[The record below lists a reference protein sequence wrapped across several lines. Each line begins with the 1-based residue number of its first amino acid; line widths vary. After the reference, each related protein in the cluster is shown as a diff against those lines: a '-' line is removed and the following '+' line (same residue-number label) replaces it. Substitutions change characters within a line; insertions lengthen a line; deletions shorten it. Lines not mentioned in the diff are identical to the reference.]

1 MKIAIVGG
9 GIGGLTAAL
18 ALSQNPYDITVFER
32 SAGIREIGA
41 GVQIS
46 PNAGR
51 LLHSLG
57 LGAAYSE
64 ISVNPHRVVLRR
76 WEDDSIIRATDLD
89 ESFISQHQVPLANV
103 ARNELVEIIGNAVA
117 ARANVTL
124 KFSTH
129 VVAVEPGE
137 SSSVVL
143 FSDGS
148 SQTFDIVIGADG
160 IHSVVRPCVGGVD
173 KPRFSGSA
181 AYRALVPRSVVE
193 DLPIDVTNRM
203 GPDRHVVS
211 YFIGRNRSHLN
222 LVCISPE
229 DSWESESWTEQGTME
244 DLYSRFEGWSFDFL
258 SLLGRVEEPVFRW
271 ALYDREPLEQWGI
284 GTTTLL
290 GDACH
295 PMLPF
300 MAQGSCQAIEDA
312 VVLARCLSDVSTSDA
327 VSALRRYEDARQGR
341 TAQVQTSSLMN
352 RDLFH
357 MVDGQE
363 QQDRDL
369 IFSISPPGMSILDW
383 VYEYDALTISI

>member
-18 ALSQNPYDITVFER
+18 ALSQNAHDITVFER

-64 ISVNPHRVVLRR
+64 ISVNPQRVLLRR

-89 ESFISQHQVPLANV
+89 ESFLSQHQVPLANV
-103 ARNELVEIIGNAVA
+103 ARNELIEILGSAVA

-129 VVAVEPGE
+129 VVKVEPGDA
-137 SSSVVL
+137 SSEVI
-143 FSDGS
+143 FADGS
-148 SQTFDIVIGADG
+148 SQSFDIVIGADG
-160 IHSVVRPCVGGVD
+160 IHSVVRPCVGGID

-181 AYRALVPRSVVE
+181 AYRALVPRSAVE

-229 DSWESESWTEQGTME
+229 DSWETESWTEQGTME
-244 DLYSRFEGWSFDFL
+244 DLLSRFEGWSPEFL
-258 SLLGRVEEPVFRW
+258 SLLGRVEEPIFRW

-312 VVLARCLSDVSTSDA
+312 VVLARCLSGIHTSDVA
-327 VSALRRYEDARQGR
+327 NALRRYEDARQGR
-341 TAQVQTSSLMN
+341 TAQVQTSSLSN

-363 QQDRDL
+363 QKDRDM

-383 VYEYDALTISI
+383 VYEYDALTVAV

>member
-1 MKIAIVGG
+1 MKIAIIGG

-18 ALSQNPYDITVFER
+18 ALSQNAHDITVFER

-89 ESFISQHQVPLANV
+89 ESFLSQHQVPLANV
-103 ARNELVEIIGNAVA
+103 ARNELVEILGSAVA

-129 VVAVEPGE
+129 VVKVEPGD
-137 SSSVVL
+137 SSSDVI
-143 FSDGS
+143 FADGS
-148 SQTFDIVIGADG
+148 SQTFDVVIGADG
-160 IHSVVRPCVGGVD
+160 IHSVVRPCVGGID

-181 AYRALVPRSVVE
+181 AYRALVPRSAVE

-211 YFIGRNRSHLN
+211 YFIGRNCSHLN

-229 DSWESESWTEQGTME
+229 DSWETESWTEQGTME
-244 DLYSRFEGWSFDFL
+244 DLLSRFEGWSPEFL
-258 SLLGRVEEPVFRW
+258 SLLGRVEEPIFRW

-312 VVLARCLSDVSTSDA
+312 VVLARCLSDVNTSDA
-327 VSALRRYEDARQGR
+327 PSALRRYEDARQGR

-363 QQDRDL
+363 QKDRDM

-383 VYEYDALTISI
+383 VYEYDALTVIV

>member
-9 GIGGLTAAL
+9 GIGGLTTAL
-18 ALSQNPYDITVFER
+18 ALSQNAHDITVFER

-89 ESFISQHQVPLANV
+89 ESFLSQHQVPLANV
-103 ARNELVEIIGNAVA
+103 ARNELVEILGSAVA

-129 VVAVEPGE
+129 VVSVEPGD
-137 SSSVVL
+137 SSSEVIL
-143 FSDGS
+143 ADGS
-148 SQTFDIVIGADG
+148 SQSFDIVIGADG
-160 IHSVVRPCVGGVD
+160 IHSVVRPCVGGID

-181 AYRALVPRSVVE
+181 AYRALVPRSAVE

-229 DSWESESWTEQGTME
+229 DSWETESWTEQGTME
-244 DLYSRFEGWSFDFL
+244 DLYSRFEGWSPDFL
-258 SLLGRVEEPVFRW
+258 SLLGRIEEPIFRW

-312 VVLARCLSDVSTSDA
+312 IVLARCLSDANTSDA
-327 VSALRRYEDARQGR
+327 ASALRRYEDARQGR
-341 TAQVQTSSLMN
+341 TAQVQTSSVMN

-357 MVDGQE
+357 MVDGKE
-363 QQDRDL
+363 QKDRDL

-383 VYEYDALTISI
+383 VYEYDALTVSV

>member
-18 ALSQNPYDITVFER
+18 ALSQNAHDITVFER

-57 LGAAYSE
+57 LGEAYSE
-64 ISVNPHRVVLRR
+64 VSVNPQRVVLRR

-89 ESFISQHQVPLANV
+89 ESFLTQHQVPLANV
-103 ARNELVEIIGNAVA
+103 ARNELVEILGSAVA

-129 VVAVEPGE
+129 VVKVEPGDA
-137 SSSVVL
+137 SSEVI
-143 FSDGS
+143 FADGS
-148 SQTFDIVIGADG
+148 SQSFDIVIGADG
-160 IHSVVRPCVGGVD
+160 IHSVVRPCVGGID

-181 AYRALVPRSVVE
+181 AYRALVPRSAVE

-229 DSWESESWTEQGTME
+229 DSWETESWTEQGTME
-244 DLYSRFEGWSFDFL
+244 DLLSRFEGWSPEFL
-258 SLLGRVEEPVFRW
+258 SLLGRVEEPIFRW

-312 VVLARCLSDVSTSDA
+312 VVLARCLSETNSSDA

-341 TAQVQTSSLMN
+341 TAQVQTSSLSN

-363 QQDRDL
+363 QKDRDM

-383 VYEYDALTISI
+383 VYEYDALTVAI

>member
-1 MKIAIVGG
+1 MKIAIIGG

-18 ALSQNPYDITVFER
+18 ALSQNAHDITVFER

-57 LGAAYSE
+57 LGVAYSE

-89 ESFISQHQVPLANV
+89 ESFLSQHQVPLANV
-103 ARNELVEIIGNAVA
+103 ARNELVEILGDAVA
-117 ARANVTL
+117 ARSNVAL

-129 VVAVEPGE
+129 VVSVEPGD

-148 SQTFDIVIGADG
+148 SQSFDIVIGADG
-160 IHSVVRPCVGGVD
+160 IHSVVRPCVGGID

-181 AYRALVPRSVVE
+181 AYRALVPRSAVE
-193 DLPIDVTNRM
+193 DLAIDVTNRM

-229 DSWESESWTEQGTME
+229 ASWDTESWTEQGTME
-244 DLYSRFEGWSFDFL
+244 DLYSRFKGWSPEFL

-271 ALYDREPLEQWGI
+271 ALYDREPLNQWGL

-312 VVLARCLSDVSTSDA
+312 VVLARCLSDVSTSNA
-327 VSALRRYEDARQGR
+327 TNALRRYEDARQGR
-341 TAQVQTSSLMN
+341 TAQVQTSSFMN

-363 QQDRDL
+363 QKDRDM

-383 VYEYDALTISI
+383 VYEYDALTVAV

>member
-1 MKIAIVGG
+1 MKIALVGG

-18 ALSQNPYDITVFER
+18 ALSQSSHEITVFER

-46 PNAGR
+46 PNASR

-57 LGAAYSE
+57 LGQAYSE
-64 ISVNPHRVVLRR
+64 IAVYPQRVVLRR
-76 WEDDSIIRATDLD
+76 WEDDSILRATDLD
-89 ESFISQHQVPLANV
+89 ESFLSQHQVPLENV
-103 ARNELVEIIGNAVA
+103 ASNELVEILWNAVA
-117 ARANVTL
+117 QTKNVTL

-129 VVAVEPGE
+129 VVGVEPGD
-137 SSSVVL
+137 SSSVVR
-143 FSDGS
+143 FSDGTAQS
-148 SQTFDIVIGADG
+148 FDIVIGADG
-160 IHSVVRPCVGGVD
+160 IHSVVRPCVGGLD

-181 AYRALVPRSVVE
+181 AYRALLPRKFVE
-193 DLPIDVTNRM
+193 DLPMDVTNRM

-229 DSWESESWTEQGTME
+229 DSWETESWTEQGTVE
-244 DLYSRFEGWSFDFL
+244 DLYARFEGWSPEFL
-258 SLLGRVEEPVFRW
+258 SLLSRVEEPVFRW
-271 ALYDREPLEQWGI
+271 ALYDREPLDQWGI

-312 VVLARCLSDVSTSDA
+312 VVLARCLGDAGASDA
-327 VSALRRYEDARQGR
+327 ALALRRYENARQGR
-341 TAQVQTSSLMN
+341 TAQVQSSSLAN

-363 QQDRDL
+363 QKDRDL
-369 IFSISPPGMSILDW
+369 FFTLVPPGMSILDW
-383 VYEYDALTISI
+383 VYEYDALTVPV

>member
-181 AYRALVPRSVVE
+181 AYRALVPRSAVE

-271 ALYDREPLEQWGI
+271 ALYDRKPLEQWGI

-312 VVLARCLSDVSTSDA
+312 VVLARCLSDVGTSDA

-341 TAQVQTSSLMN
+341 TAQVQTSSFMN

-383 VYEYDALTISI
+383 VYEYDALAVAI

>member
-18 ALSQNPYDITVFER
+18 ALSESTHDITVFER
-32 SAGIREIGA
+32 SVGIREIGA

-57 LGAAYSE
+57 LGAPYSE
-64 ISVNPHRVVLRR
+64 ISVHPHRVVLRR

-89 ESFISQHQVPLANV
+89 ESFITQHHVPLANV
-103 ARNELVEIIGNAVA
+103 ARNELVEILGDAVA
-117 ARANVTL
+117 ARSNVAM
-124 KFSTH
+124 KFSAH
-129 VVAVEPGE
+129 VVAVEPGD
-137 SSSVVL
+137 SASVVQ
-143 FSDGS
+143 FSDGL
-148 SQTFDIVIGADG
+148 SQSFDIVIGADG

-181 AYRALVPRSVVE
+181 AYRALVPRSAVE

-229 DSWESESWTEQGTME
+229 DSWETESWTEQGTKE
-244 DLYSRFEGWSFDFL
+244 DLYSRFEGWSPDFL
-258 SLLGRVEEPVFRW
+258 SLLGRVEEPIFRW
-271 ALYDREPLEQWGI
+271 ALYDREPLEKWGM

-312 VVLARCLSDVSTSDA
+312 IVLARCLTDANTSDA
-327 VSALRRYEDARQGR
+327 AIALRRYEDARQGR

-357 MVDGQE
+357 MLDGQE
-363 QQDRDL
+363 QKDRDL

-383 VYEYDALTISI
+383 VYEYDALTISV

>member
-181 AYRALVPRSVVE
+181 AYRALVPRSAVE

-244 DLYSRFEGWSFDFL
+244 DLYSRFEGWSPDFL

-312 VVLARCLSDVSTSDA
+312 VVLARCLSDVGTSDA

-341 TAQVQTSSLMN
+341 TAQVQTSSFMN

-383 VYEYDALTISI
+383 VYEYDALAVAI

>member
-181 AYRALVPRSVVE
+181 AYRALVPRSAVE

-244 DLYSRFEGWSFDFL
+244 DLYSRFEGWSSDFL

-327 VSALRRYEDARQGR
+327 AGALRRYEDARQGR

-363 QQDRDL
+363 QRDRDM

>member
-1 MKIAIVGG
+1 MKIAIIGG

-18 ALSQNPYDITVFER
+18 ALSQTSHDITVFER

-103 ARNELVEIIGNAVA
+103 ARNELVDIIGNAVA

-181 AYRALVPRSVVE
+181 AYRALVPRSAVE

-244 DLYSRFEGWSFDFL
+244 DLYSRFEGWSPDFL

>member
-1 MKIAIVGG
+1 MKIAIIGG

-18 ALSQNPYDITVFER
+18 ALSQNSHDITVFER

-89 ESFISQHQVPLANV
+89 ESFLSQHQVPLANV
-103 ARNELVEIIGNAVA
+103 ARNELVEIIGDAVA
-117 ARANVTL
+117 ARTNVTM

-129 VVAVEPGE
+129 VVAVEPGD

-148 SQTFDIVIGADG
+148 SQSFDIVIGADG
-160 IHSVVRPCVGGVD
+160 IHSVVRPCVGGID

-181 AYRALVPRSVVE
+181 AYRALVPRSAVE

-244 DLYSRFEGWSFDFL
+244 DLLSRFEGWSPDFL

-271 ALYDREPLEQWGI
+271 ALYDREPLEQWGL

-327 VSALRRYEDARQGR
+327 VSALRRYEDVRQGR

-363 QQDRDL
+363 QKDRDL

-383 VYEYDALTISI
+383 VYEYDALTVTV

>member
-9 GIGGLTAAL
+9 GIGGLTTAL
-18 ALSQNPYDITVFER
+18 ALSENSHDITVFER

-57 LGAAYSE
+57 LGTAYSE

-89 ESFISQHQVPLANV
+89 EGFISQHHVPLANV
-103 ARNELVEIIGNAVA
+103 ARNELVEILGNAVTA
-117 ARANVTL
+117 CTNVTL

-129 VVAVEPGE
+129 VVSVEPGE
-137 SSSVVL
+137 SSSKVL

-148 SQTFDIVIGADG
+148 SQSFDIVIGADG
-160 IHSVVRPCVGGVD
+160 IHSVVRRCVGAAD

-181 AYRALVPRSVVE
+181 AYRALVPRSAVE

-229 DSWESESWTEQGTME
+229 DTWESESWTEQGTKE
-244 DLYSRFEGWSFDFL
+244 DLYSRFEGWSSDFL
-258 SLLGRVEEPVFRW
+258 SLLDRVEEPVFRW
-271 ALYDREPLEQWGI
+271 ALYDREPLEQWGL

-312 VVLARCLSDVSTSDA
+312 VVLARCLSGVSTGEASDA
-327 VSALRRYEDARQGR
+327 LRKYEDVRQGR
-341 TAQVQTSSLMN
+341 TAQVQTSSVMN

-363 QQDRDL
+363 QRDRDM
-369 IFSISPPGMSILDW
+369 IFSMSPPGMSILDW
-383 VYEYDALTISI
+383 VYEYDALTVAI

>member
-18 ALSQNPYDITVFER
+18 ALSESTHAITVFER

-57 LGAAYSE
+57 LGAPYSE
-64 ISVNPHRVVLRR
+64 ISVHPHRVVLRR

-89 ESFISQHQVPLANV
+89 ESFITQHRVPLANV
-103 ARNELVEIIGNAVA
+103 ARNELVEILGDAVA
-117 ARANVTL
+117 ARSNVVL
-124 KFSTH
+124 KFSAH
-129 VVAVEPGE
+129 VVAVEPGD
-137 SSSVVL
+137 SASVVQ
-143 FSDGS
+143 FADGS
-148 SQTFDIVIGADG
+148 SQSFDIVIGADG

-181 AYRALVPRSVVE
+181 AYRALVPRSAVE

-229 DSWESESWTEQGTME
+229 ESWETESWTEQGTKE
-244 DLYSRFEGWSFDFL
+244 DLYSRFEGWSPDFL
-258 SLLGRVEEPVFRW
+258 SLLDRVEEPIFRW
-271 ALYDREPLEQWGI
+271 ALYDREPLEKWGM

-312 VVLARCLSDVSTSDA
+312 IVLARCLKEANTSDA
-327 VSALRRYEDARQGR
+327 AIALRRYEDARQGR
-341 TAQVQTSSLMN
+341 TAQVQTSALMN

-363 QQDRDL
+363 QKDRDQV
-369 IFSISPPGMSILDW
+369 FSISPPGMSILDW
-383 VYEYDALTISI
+383 VYEYDALAISI

>member
-1 MKIAIVGG
+1 MKIAIIGG

-18 ALSQNPYDITVFER
+18 ALSQNAHDITVFER

-89 ESFISQHQVPLANV
+89 ESFLSQHQVPLANV
-103 ARNELVEIIGNAVA
+103 ARNELVEILGSAVA
-117 ARANVTL
+117 VRANVTL

-129 VVAVEPGE
+129 AVKVEPGDA
-137 SSSVVL
+137 SSEVI
-143 FSDGS
+143 FADGS
-148 SQTFDIVIGADG
+148 SQSFDIVVGADG
-160 IHSVVRPCVGGVD
+160 IHSVVRPCVGGID

-181 AYRALVPRSVVE
+181 AYRALVPRSAVE

-229 DSWESESWTEQGTME
+229 DSWETESWTEQGTME
-244 DLYSRFEGWSFDFL
+244 DLLSRFEGWSPEFL
-258 SLLGRVEEPVFRW
+258 SLLGRVEEPIFRW

-312 VVLARCLSDVSTSDA
+312 VVLARCLSETNTKDVA
-327 VSALRRYEDARQGR
+327 SALRRYENARQGR
-341 TAQVQTSSLMN
+341 TAQVQTSSLSN

-363 QQDRDL
+363 QKDRDM

-383 VYEYDALTISI
+383 VYEYDALTVAV

>member
-18 ALSQNPYDITVFER
+18 ALSQNAHDITVFER

-57 LGAAYSE
+57 LGPAYSE
-64 ISVNPHRVVLRR
+64 VSVNPHRVVLRR

-89 ESFISQHQVPLANV
+89 ESFLSQHQVPLANV
-103 ARNELVEIIGNAVA
+103 ARNELVEILGSAVA
-117 ARANVTL
+117 VRANVTL

-129 VVAVEPGE
+129 VVKVEPGDA
-137 SSSVVL
+137 SSEVI
-143 FSDGS
+143 FADGS
-148 SQTFDIVIGADG
+148 SQSFDIVVGADG
-160 IHSVVRPCVGGVD
+160 IHSVVRPCVGGID

-181 AYRALVPRSVVE
+181 AYRALVPRSAVE

-229 DSWESESWTEQGTME
+229 DSWETESWTEQGTME
-244 DLYSRFEGWSFDFL
+244 DLLSRFEGWSPDFL
-258 SLLGRVEEPVFRW
+258 SLLGRVEEPIFRW

-312 VVLARCLSDVSTSDA
+312 VVLARCLSDASRNDA

-341 TAQVQTSSLMN
+341 TAQVQTSSLSN

-363 QQDRDL
+363 QKDRDMIL
-369 IFSISPPGMSILDW
+369 SISPPGMSILDW
-383 VYEYDALTISI
+383 VYEYDALTVTI

>member
-160 IHSVVRPCVGGVD
+160 IHSVVRQCVGGVD

-181 AYRALVPRSVVE
+181 AYRALVPRSAVE

-363 QQDRDL
+363 QRDRDM

-383 VYEYDALTISI
+383 VYEYDALAVAI

>member
-103 ARNELVEIIGNAVA
+103 ARNELVEIIGNAVT
-117 ARANVTL
+117 ARTNVTL

-148 SQTFDIVIGADG
+148 SQSFDIVIGADG
-160 IHSVVRPCVGGVD
+160 IHSVVRPCVGGID

-181 AYRALVPRSVVE
+181 AYRALVPRSAVE

-244 DLYSRFEGWSFDFL
+244 DLYSRFEGWSPDFL

-271 ALYDREPLEQWGI
+271 ALYDREPIEQWGL

-312 VVLARCLSDVSTSDA
+312 VVLARCLSDANTSDTA
-327 VSALRRYEDARQGR
+327 SALRRYEDVRQGR

-363 QQDRDL
+363 QRDRDM
-369 IFSISPPGMSILDW
+369 IFSISPPGMSILGW
-383 VYEYDALTISI
+383 VYEYDALTVAI

>member
-1 MKIAIVGG
+1 MKIAIIGG

-18 ALSQNPYDITVFER
+18 ALSQNAHDITVFER

-76 WEDDSIIRATDLD
+76 WEDDSVIRATDLD
-89 ESFISQHQVPLANV
+89 ESFLSQHQVPLANV
-103 ARNELVEIIGNAVA
+103 ARNELVEILGNAVA
-117 ARANVTL
+117 ARTNVTL

-129 VVAVEPGE
+129 VVKVEPGDA
-137 SSSVVL
+137 SSEVI
-143 FSDGS
+143 FADGS
-148 SQTFDIVIGADG
+148 SQSFDIVIGADG
-160 IHSVVRPCVGGVD
+160 IHSVVRPCVGGID

-181 AYRALVPRSVVE
+181 AYRALVPRSAVE

-229 DSWESESWTEQGTME
+229 DSWETESWTEQGTME
-244 DLYSRFEGWSFDFL
+244 DLLSRFEGWSPEFL
-258 SLLGRVEEPVFRW
+258 SLLGRVEEPIFRW

-312 VVLARCLSDVSTSDA
+312 VVLARCLSDTNTKDA
-327 VSALRRYEDARQGR
+327 ASALRRYEDARQGR

-363 QQDRDL
+363 QKDRDMIL
-369 IFSISPPGMSILDW
+369 SISPPGMSILDW
-383 VYEYDALTISI
+383 VYEYDALTVSV

>member
-9 GIGGLTAAL
+9 GIGGLTTAL
-18 ALSQNPYDITVFER
+18 ALSQNSHDITVFER

-57 LGAAYSE
+57 LGATYSE

-117 ARANVTL
+117 ARTNVTM

-137 SSSVVL
+137 SSSTVL

-148 SQTFDIVIGADG
+148 SQSFDIVIGADG

-181 AYRALVPRSVVE
+181 AYRALVPRSAVE

-229 DSWESESWTEQGTME
+229 DSWESESWTEPGTIE
-244 DLYSRFEGWSFDFL
+244 DLYSRFEGWSSDFL

-383 VYEYDALTISI
+383 VYEYDALAVAI

>member
-1 MKIAIVGG
+1 MKIAIIGG

-18 ALSQNPYDITVFER
+18 ALSQNAHDITVFER

-89 ESFISQHQVPLANV
+89 ENFLSQHQVPLANV
-103 ARNELVEIIGNAVA
+103 ARNELVEILGSAVA

-129 VVAVEPGE
+129 VVKVEPGD
-137 SSSVVL
+137 SSSEVI
-143 FSDGS
+143 FADGS
-148 SQTFDIVIGADG
+148 SQSFDIVVGSDG
-160 IHSVVRPCVGGVD
+160 IHSVVRPCVGGID
-173 KPRFSGSA
+173 MPRFSGSA
-181 AYRALVPRSVVE
+181 AYRALVPRSAVE

-229 DSWESESWTEQGTME
+229 DSWETESWTEQGTKE
-244 DLYSRFEGWSFDFL
+244 DLYSRFEGWSPEFL
-258 SLLGRVEEPVFRW
+258 SLLGRVEEPIFRW

-312 VVLARCLSDVSTSDA
+312 IVLSRCLSGANTTDA
-327 VSALRRYEDARQGR
+327 AKALRRYEDARQGR
-341 TAQVQTSSLMN
+341 TAQVQTSSLSN

-363 QQDRDL
+363 QKDRDM

-383 VYEYDALTISI
+383 VYEYDALTVAV

>member
-18 ALSQNPYDITVFER
+18 ALSESAHDITVFER

-64 ISVNPHRVVLRR
+64 ISVHPHRVVLRR

-89 ESFISQHQVPLANV
+89 ESFITQYHVPLANV
-103 ARNELVEIIGNAVA
+103 ARNELVEILGDAVA
-117 ARANVTL
+117 ARSNIAM
-124 KFSTH
+124 KFSAH
-129 VVAVEPGE
+129 VVAVEPGD
-137 SSSVVL
+137 SASVVQ
-143 FSDGS
+143 FSDGL
-148 SQTFDIVIGADG
+148 SQSFDIVIGADG

-181 AYRALVPRSVVE
+181 AYRALVPRSAVE

-229 DSWESESWTEQGTME
+229 DSWETESWTEQGTKE
-244 DLYSRFEGWSFDFL
+244 DLYSRFEGWSPDFL
-258 SLLGRVEEPVFRW
+258 SLLGRVEEPIFRW
-271 ALYDREPLEQWGI
+271 ALYDREPLEKWGM

-312 VVLARCLSDVSTSDA
+312 IVLARCLTDANTSDA
-327 VSALRRYEDARQGR
+327 AIALRRYEDARQGR

-363 QQDRDL
+363 QKDRDL

-383 VYEYDALTISI
+383 VYEYDALTVSV

>member
-229 DSWESESWTEQGTME
+229 DSWESESWTEQGTIE
-244 DLYSRFEGWSFDFL
+244 DLYSRFEGWSSDFL

-363 QQDRDL
+363 QRDRDM

>member
-1 MKIAIVGG
+1 MKIAIIGG

-18 ALSQNPYDITVFER
+18 ALSQNSHDITVFER

-57 LGAAYSE
+57 LGAAYLE
-64 ISVNPHRVVLRR
+64 ISVNPRRVVLRR

-89 ESFISQHQVPLANV
+89 ESFLSQHQVPLANV
-103 ARNELVEIIGNAVA
+103 ARNELVEIIGDAVA
-117 ARANVTL
+117 ARTNVTM

-129 VVAVEPGE
+129 VVAVEPGD

-148 SQTFDIVIGADG
+148 SQSFDVVIGADG
-160 IHSVVRPCVGGVD
+160 IHSVVRPCVGGID

-181 AYRALVPRSVVE
+181 AYRALVPRGAVE

-244 DLYSRFEGWSFDFL
+244 DLYSRFEGWSPDFL

-271 ALYDREPLEQWGI
+271 ALYDREPLEQWGL

-327 VSALRRYEDARQGR
+327 VSALRRYEDVRQGR

-363 QQDRDL
+363 QKDRDL

-383 VYEYDALTISI
+383 VYEYDALTVTV

>member
-18 ALSQNPYDITVFER
+18 ALAQHSHDVTVFER
-32 SAGIREIGA
+32 SAGIREVGA

-64 ISVNPHRVVLRR
+64 ISVNPQRVVLRR
-76 WEDDSIIRATDLD
+76 WEDDSIIRATELD
-89 ESFISQHQVPLANV
+89 ESFLSQHQVPLANV
-103 ARNELVEIIGNAVA
+103 ARNELVEILGNAVA
-117 ARANVTL
+117 SCGNVTL
-124 KFSTH
+124 TFSTH
-129 VVAVEPGE
+129 VVAVEPSDA
-137 SSSVVL
+137 SSEVIFV
-143 FSDGS
+143 DGS
-148 SQTFDIVIGADG
+148 SQSFDIVVGADG
-160 IHSVVRPCVGGVD
+160 IHSVVRPCVGGID
-173 KPRFSGSA
+173 KPRFSGSI
-181 AYRALVPRSVVE
+181 AYRALVPRSAVN

-211 YFIGRNRSHLN
+211 YFIGRGRSHLN

-229 DSWESESWTEQGTME
+229 ESWETESWTEPGTLD
-244 DLYSRFEGWSFDFL
+244 DLYSRFEGWSTELL
-258 SLLGRVEEPVFRW
+258 SLLGQVEEPVFRW
-271 ALYDREPLEQWGI
+271 ALYDREPLERWGI

-312 VVLARCLSDVSTSDA
+312 VVLARCLSEVNTSDA
-327 VSALRRYEDARQGR
+327 AGALRRYEDVRRGR
-341 TAQVQTSSLMN
+341 TAQVQNSSLMN

-357 MVDGQE
+357 MADGKE

-383 VYEYDALTISI
+383 VYEYDALTIPV

>member
-18 ALSQNPYDITVFER
+18 ALSQNAHVITVFER

-57 LGAAYSE
+57 IGEAYSE
-64 ISVNPHRVVLRR
+64 VSVNPKRVVLRR

-89 ESFISQHQVPLANV
+89 ESFLSQHQVPLANV
-103 ARNELVEIIGNAVA
+103 ARNELVEILGSAVA

-129 VVAVEPGE
+129 VVSVEPGDALSE
-137 SSSVVL
+137 VI
-143 FSDGS
+143 FADGS
-148 SQTFDIVIGADG
+148 SQSFDIVVGADG
-160 IHSVVRPCVGGVD
+160 IHSVVRTCVGGID

-181 AYRALVPRSVVE
+181 AYRALVPRSAVE

-229 DSWESESWTEQGTME
+229 DSWETESWTEQGTKE
-244 DLYSRFEGWSFDFL
+244 DLYSRFEGWSPEFL

-312 VVLARCLSDVSTSDA
+312 VVLARCLSEANTSDA
-327 VSALRRYEDARQGR
+327 TSALRRYEDARQGR

-363 QQDRDL
+363 QKDRDL
-369 IFSISPPGMSILDW
+369 ILSISPPGMSILDW
-383 VYEYDALTISI
+383 VYEYDALTVAV

>member
-18 ALSQNPYDITVFER
+18 ALSESTHDITVFER

-64 ISVNPHRVVLRR
+64 ISVHPHRVVLRR

-89 ESFISQHQVPLANV
+89 EMFITQHHVPLANV
-103 ARNELVEIIGNAVA
+103 ARNELVEILGDAVA
-117 ARANVTL
+117 ARSNVAM
-124 KFSTH
+124 KFSAH
-129 VVAVEPGE
+129 VVAVEPGD
-137 SSSVVL
+137 SASVVQ

-148 SQTFDIVIGADG
+148 SQSFDIVIGADG
-160 IHSVVRPCVGGVD
+160 IHSVVRPCVGSVD

-181 AYRALVPRSVVE
+181 AYRALVPRSAVE

-229 DSWESESWTEQGTME
+229 DSWETESWTEQGTKE
-244 DLYSRFEGWSFDFL
+244 DLYSRFEGWSPDFL
-258 SLLGRVEEPVFRW
+258 SLLGRVEEPIFRW
-271 ALYDREPLEQWGI
+271 ALYDREPLEKWGM

-312 VVLARCLSDVSTSDA
+312 IVLARCLTDANTSDA
-327 VSALRRYEDARQGR
+327 AIALRRYEDARQGR

-363 QQDRDL
+363 QKDRDL

-383 VYEYDALTISI
+383 VYEYDALTVSV

>member
-181 AYRALVPRSVVE
+181 AYRALVPRSAVE

-363 QQDRDL
+363 QRDRDM

-383 VYEYDALTISI
+383 VYEYDALAVAI

>member
-1 MKIAIVGG
+1 MKIAIIGG

-18 ALSQNPYDITVFER
+18 ALSQNSHDITVFER

-57 LGAAYSE
+57 LGAAYLE

-89 ESFISQHQVPLANV
+89 ESFLSQHQVPLANV
-103 ARNELVEIIGNAVA
+103 ARNELVEIIGDAVA
-117 ARANVTL
+117 ARTNVTM

-129 VVAVEPGE
+129 VVAVEPGD

-148 SQTFDIVIGADG
+148 SQSFDVVIGADG
-160 IHSVVRPCVGGVD
+160 IHSVVRPCVGGID

-181 AYRALVPRSVVE
+181 AYRALVPRGAVE

-244 DLYSRFEGWSFDFL
+244 DLYSRFEGWSPDFL

-271 ALYDREPLEQWGI
+271 ALYDREPLEQWGL

-327 VSALRRYEDARQGR
+327 VSALRRYEDVRQGR

-363 QQDRDL
+363 QKDRDL

-383 VYEYDALTISI
+383 VYEYDALTVTV

>member
-18 ALSQNPYDITVFER
+18 ALSESTHDITVFER

-64 ISVNPHRVVLRR
+64 ISVHPHRVVLRR

-89 ESFISQHQVPLANV
+89 EMFITQHHVPLANV
-103 ARNELVEIIGNAVA
+103 ARNELVEILGDAVA
-117 ARANVTL
+117 ARSNVAL
-124 KFSTH
+124 KFSAH
-129 VVAVEPGE
+129 VVAVEPGD
-137 SSSVVL
+137 SASVVQ

-148 SQTFDIVIGADG
+148 SQSFDIVIGADG
-160 IHSVVRPCVGGVD
+160 IHSVVRPCVGSVD

-181 AYRALVPRSVVE
+181 AYRALVPRSAVE

-229 DSWESESWTEQGTME
+229 DSWETESWTEQGTKE
-244 DLYSRFEGWSFDFL
+244 DLYSRFEGWSPDFL
-258 SLLGRVEEPVFRW
+258 SLLGRVEEPIFRW
-271 ALYDREPLEQWGI
+271 ALYDREPLEKWGM

-312 VVLARCLSDVSTSDA
+312 IVLARCLTDANTSDA
-327 VSALRRYEDARQGR
+327 AIALRRYEDARQGR

-363 QQDRDL
+363 QKDRDL
-369 IFSISPPGMSILDW
+369 IFSIGPPGMSILDW
-383 VYEYDALTISI
+383 VYEYDALTVSV

>member
-1 MKIAIVGG
+1 MKIAIIGG

-18 ALSQNPYDITVFER
+18 ALSQNSHDITVFER

-57 LGAAYSE
+57 LGAAYLE

-89 ESFISQHQVPLANV
+89 ESFLSQHQVPLANV
-103 ARNELVEIIGNAVA
+103 ARNELVEIIGDAVA
-117 ARANVTL
+117 ARTNVTM

-129 VVAVEPGE
+129 VVAVEPGD

-148 SQTFDIVIGADG
+148 SQSFDVVIGADG
-160 IHSVVRPCVGGVD
+160 IHSVVRPCVGGID

-181 AYRALVPRSVVE
+181 AYRALVPRGAVE

-244 DLYSRFEGWSFDFL
+244 DLLSRFEGWSPDFL

-271 ALYDREPLEQWGI
+271 ALYDREPLEQWGL

-327 VSALRRYEDARQGR
+327 VSALRRYEDVRQGR

-363 QQDRDL
+363 QKDRDL

-383 VYEYDALTISI
+383 VYEYDALTVTV

>member
-181 AYRALVPRSVVE
+181 AYRALVPRSAVE

-244 DLYSRFEGWSFDFL
+244 DLYSRFEGWSSDFL

-327 VSALRRYEDARQGR
+327 ASALRRYEDARQGR
-341 TAQVQTSSLMN
+341 TAQVQTSSFMN

-369 IFSISPPGMSILDW
+369 IFSISPLGMSILDW
-383 VYEYDALTISI
+383 VYEYDALAVAI